1 MSNDLIHVLLLLGA
15 AICMFAINRPR
26 VDAVGLIMLVALPF
40 TGVLTINEALSGF
53 SNPNIV
59 LICAMF
65 VIGDALART
74 GVARG
79 IGDWLLDHGGQ
90 SPARLMVM
98 LMLVVGL
105 LGSVMSSTGIV
116 AIFIPV
122 IMRIASRRNI
132 AASRLMMPMAYA
144 ALISGM
150 TTLVATSSNM
160 VINYEVV
167 RIGSEGFDFFSFTPF
182 GVPIL
187 IVGTLYMLFA
197 QRWLTNS
204 DVTQESAPQR
214 PDLAEWV
221 ARYGLADREFRVRV
235 RSDSPLLGKSL
246 GELDLPSKIGARI
259 MLVERGHGRSRHVLM
274 RNSEMH
280 LRPADRLLI
289 DFDQEFSSETVE
301 ALCAQYGVELLS
313 DSGDWFVDR
322 YQDTGLVETIVTNE
336 SRFVGRTAAEVEG
349 LTDGELSVVGMRRD
363 AVAHEPHRVRE
374 EEVKAGDTL
383 LLVASWATIRQL
395 RNGASDLIVLHLPRE
410 FDEVLPGA
418 KRAPYALFT
427 LATVVVLMAADIVPN
442 VHAAIIGCLMM
453 GLFGCIN
460 LEQAYSAIQMK
471 ALMMIVG
478 MMPFALALDRTGGV
492 DIAADAL
499 VGLVGGAGPMVVLAT
514 LFGITV
520 LLGLFIVSTANAVLM
535 IPIALAVAEALE
547 ASPYPFAMIIALAA
561 SSAFMTPIS
570 PINILVA
577 TAGNYRFRD
586 FVRIGFPLTLIVM
599 VLSVVLVSVLLP
611 FYPSPG

>member
-1 MSNDLIHVLLLLGA
+1 MSDDLIHVLLLLGA

-197 QRWLTNS
+197 QRWLKNS

>member
-1 MSNDLIHVLLLLGA
+1 
-15 AICMFAINRPR
+15 MFAINRPR

-197 QRWLTNS
+197 QRWLKNS